1 MTITEAIS
9 RADALKFNTYSREE
23 KIKWLS
29 ELDGS
34 IQKTVMDRY
43 QGGASAPFIPY
54 GAHTAEDTVLLV
66 EPPFDSVYLRWL
78 EAQIDYHNGEYDK
91 YNASILLF
99 NTAFE
104 AFAHHY
110 GATHMP
116 RGRLSRFVF

>member
-1 MTITEAIS
+1 MTIMEAIN

-34 IQKTVMDRY
+34 IQKTVIDRY
-43 QGGASAPFIPY
+43 EGAENIRFHPY
-54 GAHTAEDTVLLV
+54 DEHTPMQTVLLV
-66 EPPFDSVYLRWL
+66 GAPFDRVYLRWL

-91 YNASILLF
+91 FNAAIRLY

-104 AFAHHY
+104 VFADHY

-116 RGRLSRFVF
+116 RSRLGRFVF